1 MKRWGD
7 WIIPLFF
14 ALIPWDISKVLFPPY
29 QSGSETSSTLTFLRI
44 GMFLLIAWGAMRFV
58 QAGIGKTLRRLIGAP
73 LIWAVVPLF
82 IAVLVSLTTSLQP
95 RTTLIEGM
103 RLLLLF
109 AVGIS
114 VALGADRKTV
124 FERIFKVIFVMA
136 TITAV
141 FGLIQYFSG
150 QWIWGGGI
158 DKIVDGVLVRR
169 VNSTFIDPNIFAR
182 YLNISIL
189 GTVLLILRHEWI
201 SRIGTTL
208 ALLVQVAALGV
219 TFSRTAWLIL
229 LFGLFILVIATTK
242 HWKTRRNTLGLGAL
256 GGVALFLIPS
266 IRARFDT
273 LFTGVGALGQRE
285 FLIKGGWAMFIEHPF
300 AGVGLGNFQWAIEHP
315 YHYLV
320 PWSDAVTRSHTSFV
334 TVAAEMGVFGILG
347 MVVFL
352 LLLVGMNL
360 RVTNRMNAF
369 AQAVLVSIFVVWL
382 SSQGEGRFFEDPMVW
397 AFWGLSLA
405 MQWKPWG
412 EDWDG

>member
-1 MKRWGD
+1 
-7 WIIPLFF
+7 LFF

-189 GTVLLILRHEWI
+189 GTVLLILRHEWT

-208 ALLVQVAALGV
+208 ALLVQIAALGV

-229 LFGLFILVIATTK
+229 LFGLFILVIGTTK

-320 PWSDAVTRSHTSFV
+320 PWSDAVTRSHTSLV

>member
-189 GTVLLILRHEWI
+189 GTVLLILRHEWT

-208 ALLVQVAALGV
+208 ALLVQIAALGV

-229 LFGLFILVIATTK
+229 LFGLFILVIGTTK

-320 PWSDAVTRSHTSFV
+320 PWSDAVTRSHTSLV

-405 MQWKPWG
+405 MQWKPWV

>member
-1 MKRWGD
+1 MKRWSD
-7 WIIPLFF
+7 WLIPLFF

-29 QSGSETSSTLTFLRI
+29 QSGSEVSSTLTFLRI
-44 GMFLLIAWGAMRFV
+44 GMFLLVAWGAVRFV
-58 QAGIGKTLRRLIGAP
+58 QDGIGKTLRRLAGAP
-73 LIWAVVPLF
+73 LTWAVVPLF
-82 IAVLVSLTTSLQP
+82 IAVLISLTTSLQP
-95 RTTLIEGM
+95 RTTLIEGL
-103 RLLLLF
+103 RLLLLL
-109 AVGIS
+109 AVGVC

-124 FERIFKVIFVMA
+124 FARVFKMIFVMA
-136 TITAV
+136 TATAV

-158 DKIVDGVLVRR
+158 NRIIDGVLVRR
-169 VNSTFIDPNIFAR
+169 VNATFIDPNIFAR

-189 GTVLLILRHEWI
+189 GTVLLLLRHEWTL
-201 SRIGTTL
+201 RIGTGL

-229 LFGLFILVIATTK
+229 LFGLFILIISTSK
-242 HWKTRRNTLGLGAL
+242 HWRTRRNMLGLGAL
-256 GGVALFLIPS
+256 GVAALFLIPS
-266 IRARFDT
+266 IRERFDT
-273 LFTGVGALGQRE
+273 LFTGIGALGQRE
-285 FLIKGGWAMFIEHPF
+285 FLIKGGWAMFIEHPLT
-300 AGVGLGNFQWAIEHP
+300 GVGLGNFQWAIEHP

-320 PWSDAVTRSHTSFV
+320 PWSDAVTRSHTSLV
-334 TVAAEMGVFGILG
+334 TVAAEMGILGILG

-360 RVTNRMNAF
+360 RVSYQMNAY
-369 AQAVLVSIFVVWL
+369 AQAVLISVFVAWL

-412 EDWDG
+412 EDWGG